1 MLSQLQINLRNKI
14 GDFLTPEVIAV
25 SPNDSVATAISLMK
39 AKAISCLPVLES
51 GRPVGIFTERNL
63 TRHLVVNGFNFSDKP
78 IAQVMTSPVLTVR
91 PETPLYESYGLLVA
105 NKIRHLVV
113 IDENGMAIGVVTLSN
128 IISFLGS
135 EYFVDVKLISQIMTK
150 SIATVPPAATVR
162 DALSHMVER
171 AISCLIVTED
181 HLPLGILTERDAT
194 RLIGMGEEVLE
205 SPVSGVMS
213 SPVHTVPLDT
223 PVFEAA
229 TLMRKHRIRR
239 LVVLNGSGK
248 IAGLTTQSDIIR
260 GLEGKYIDSLRQ
272 IVREKDS
279 ALRDTM
285 RDLYEKSTYID
296 NILRSAVDFGIVATD
311 LNLKIVYY
319 NPAAEAIFG
328 YRSADVAGKDLR
340 DFHFRENVD
349 LARFNRGID
358 IVSKRAHHTFT
369 FEKTIDGEP
378 RVLRAR
384 VSGIWN
390 PDGRLVGYVLMLSDI
405 TERQRAE
412 ETIQYMAYHDTL
424 TGLPN
429 RQMFN
434 DRLIRDLARCK
445 RTGAGVAV
453 FVLDLD
459 RFKEVND
466 TYGHHA
472 GDVVLKTIAL
482 RLGKTIREIDTVS
495 RMGGDEFLMI
505 IAQLD
510 DEVEHALR
518 VAERVAASIEEPIE
532 IEGRTITITTSVGIA
547 FYPRNGQEPDAL
559 IKAADRAMY
568 EAKERHR
575 SSRRSSV
582 RVAEG

>member
-1 MLSQLQINLRNKI
+1 MYSQLQINLRNQI
-14 GDFLTPEVIAV
+14 GDFLTPQVIAV
-25 SPNDSVATAISLMK
+25 SPDDSVDTAIRLMK
-39 AKAISCLPVLES
+39 SNAISCLPVLES

-63 TRHLVVNGFNFSDKP
+63 TKHLVVHGFNFSDRP
-78 IAQVMTSPVLTVR
+78 IAEVMTSPVLTVR
-91 PETPLYESYGLLVA
+91 PQTPLYESYGLLVA

-113 IDENGMAIGVVTLSN
+113 VDEGGLSIGVVTLSN
-128 IISFLGS
+128 IINFLGS
-135 EYFVDVKLISQIMTK
+135 EYFVDVKLISQIMTR
-150 SIATVPPAATVR
+150 SIASVPPAATVR
-162 DALSHMVER
+162 DALSHMVDR
-171 AISCLIVTED
+171 AISCLVVTED
-181 HLPLGILTERDAT
+181 NRPLGMLTERDAT
-194 RLIGMGEEVLE
+194 RLIGLGKEVMD
-205 SPVSGVMS
+205 SSVRDVMS
-213 SPVHTVPLDT
+213 SPVHTVSIDT

-328 YRSADVAGKDLR
+328 YRAADVAGKDLR

-358 IVSKRAHHTFT
+358 IVSKRAQHTFT
-369 FEKTIDGEP
+369 FEKTVDGEP

-390 PDGRLVGYVLMLSDI
+390 PEGGLVGYVLMLNDI
-405 TERQRAE
+405 TERKRAE

-429 RQMFN
+429 RQLFN
-434 DRLIRDLARCK
+434 ERLVRDLARCK
-445 RTGAGVAV
+445 RTGTGLAV

-505 IAQLD
+505 IAQLES
-510 DEVEHALR
+510 DEEHALR
-518 VAERVAASIEEPIE
+518 VAERVAATVEEPIE

-568 EAKERHR
+568 EAKDRHR
-575 SSRRSSV
+575 DTRRSNIHVS
-582 RVAEG
+582 EG